1 MNGKKMYRFYMFPLE
16 KTILIVAVVALIISL
31 TVVGIVLSKTSN
43 YSPLPT
49 PSCPDFW
56 YNTYYAPCINSQ
68 YGCCSDKKTTMTDA
82 SGSNCGIPCNTTQ
95 YGCCSDGITSMLDAS
110 GSNCAAPEAKCYNT
124 HGLGNTDMEGC
135 MSQDF
140 TTDDY
145 TGSAGLCNKQTWAK
159 QCNVSWDGV
168 TNVGSTC

>member
-1 MNGKKMYRFYMFPLE
+1 MFALE

-43 YSPLPT
+43 YTPLPT

-68 YGCCSDKKTTMTDA
+68 YGCCSDKKTTMT
-82 SGSNCGIPCNTTQ
+82 
-95 YGCCSDGITSMLDAS
+95 DAS